1 MRRLPDHAAVP
12 LFTPM
17 FTAPENIANAAG
29 LRIGLAVS
37 RYHAPIT
44 EAMCE
49 AAIERFIAAG
59 GSKENLNLV
68 SAPGAFELTAIARA
82 FAVRDDIDAVVALGC
97 VISGETTHDQYIASA
112 VAQGLTMI
120 TAQTG
125 VPVSFGV
132 LTCQTLEQAQ
142 ARSGGAKGNKGAEA
156 MTGAI
161 EAACAIRLVR
171 CGPKEKC

>member
-1 MRRLPDHAAVP
+1 MRRSLDCTTEPFFA
-12 LFTPM
+12 LM
-17 FTAPENIANAAG
+17 FTTPENIANANG

-44 EAMCE
+44 EAMRE
-49 AAIERFIAAG
+49 SAIERFIEAG
-59 GSKENLNLV
+59 GSRENLNLV

-97 VISGETTHDQYIASA
+97 VISGETTHDQHIASA
-112 VAQGLTMI
+112 VAHGLTMI

-142 ARSGGAKGNKGAEA
+142 ARSGGATGNKGAEA

-171 CGPKEKC
+171 CGPKGNC

>member
-1 MRRLPDHAAVP
+1 
-12 LFTPM
+12 M
-17 FTAPENIANAAG
+17 FTAPENIASADG

-49 AAIERFIAAG
+49 SAIERFIEAG
-59 GSKENLNLV
+59 GSRENLNLV

-82 FAVRDDIDAVVALGC
+82 LAVRDDIDAVVALGC
-97 VISGETTHDQYIASA
+97 VISGETTHDQHIASA

-132 LTCQTLEQAQ
+132 LTCQTIEQAQ

-171 CGPKEKC
+171 RGPKGNC